1 MRGGTSIIC
10 ALHNTSCG
18 IASIFSDRD
27 YTCFCSCTIQ
37 QRTCLSGT
45 SFEQQHAF
53 GSNMRLGRNS
63 TTSVMRLGCTSS
75 TMSVLPNFNC
85 STVRLQRSFGV
96 VPASATSA
104 MSAAAAHYARTAASS
119 QMRRDMPCSNSS
131 TTAHS
136 QVCLQLSS
144 DTRLAPTEHLPAINT
159 ALALQLQER
168 CNVSDALLATAA
180 VSASATV
187 ERQRLRCVHI
197 CISSCFSS
205 FSIGDCAACA
215 SAAAVAVGP

>member
-1 MRGGTSIIC
+1 MTSTDSVHPIH
-10 ALHNTSCG
+10 LKVLNNT
-18 IASIFSDRD
+18 
-27 YTCFCSCTIQ
+27 Q
-37 QRTCLSGT
+37 
-45 SFEQQHAF
+45 
-53 GSNMRLGRNS
+53 
-63 TTSVMRLGCTSS
+63 
-75 TMSVLPNFNC
+75 
-85 STVRLQRSFGV
+85 TVAKLLN
-96 VPASATSA
+96 ASARMTIPSP
-104 MSAAAAHYARTAASS
+104 AHYARTAASS

-197 CISSCFSS
+197 CISSSFSS